1 MDDLSFVVVLTYRLT
16 FSYHEIA
23 RSYFKLN
30 DFKAALVW
38 MQSKLELDCIL
49 VGDDHPQYQ
58 FLGRVVQDLKMA
70 VETSGP
76 PSDVLLEWADLNQ
89 E

>member
-1 MDDLSFVVVLTYRLT
+1 
-16 FSYHEIA
+16 
-23 RSYFKLN
+23 
-30 DFKAALVW
+30 